1 MSELA
6 RRERAVKRGWAA
18 PGGFHD
24 FLVRFLKVA
33 LPMGVGAFLAYLL
46 VSPLS
51 HTKEVS
57 FLLDKKK
64 VATASERLKT
74 QTARYQGLDDN
85 DQPFTIEAQQA
96 IQKTSQ
102 TPIVNVTGVRAQ
114 MKLRDGPAVATADS
128 GRYHMDQQKM
138 DVDGPIHVTAPDG
151 YRLETRDVT
160 VDLNSHDVTGQHG
173 VEGQMPLGH
182 FTATNLA
189 ASLPNRHVTLTG
201 RAHLHID
208 QGGLKKLK

>member
-24 FLVRFLKVA
+24 FFVRFLKIA
-33 LPMGVGAFLAYLL
+33 LPIGVGAFLAYLL

-51 HTKEVS
+51 HNKEVS

-74 QTARYQGLDDN
+74 QTAHYQGVDDN
-85 DQPFTIEAQQA
+85 GRSFTVDANRA

-102 TPIVNVTGVRAQ
+102 VPIVDITGVRAQ
-114 MKLRDGPAVATADS
+114 MQLKNGPAVATADS

-138 DVDGPIHVTAPDG
+138 DVEGPIHVTAAGG
-151 YRLETRDVT
+151 YRLETRNVT
-160 VDLNSHDVTGQHG
+160 MDLNTHSLKGQQG
-173 VEGQMPLGH
+173 VEGQLPLGH
-182 FTATNLA
+182 FTASTMT
-189 ASLPNRHVTLTG
+189 ASLPDKHVTLGG

>member
-24 FLVRFLKVA
+24 FLVRTLKIL
-33 LPMGVGAFLAYLL
+33 LPIGVLGFVGYLL
-46 VSPLS
+46 ISPLS
-51 HTKEVS
+51 HNKEVS

-74 QTARYQGLDDN
+74 QDARYQGVDD
-85 DQPFTIEAQQA
+85 DGRAFTVEADQA

-102 TPIVNVTGVRAQ
+102 VPIVDITGVRARMQ
-114 MKLRDGPAVATADS
+114 MKDGPAVMTADS

-138 DVDGPIHVTAPDG
+138 DVDGPVHVTASDG
-151 YRLETRDVT
+151 YTLETRNVT
-160 VDLNSHDVTGQHG
+160 VDLNNHSLSGQQG
-173 VEGQMPLGH
+173 VEGRMPLGR
-182 FTATNLA
+182 FSASTLA
-189 ASLPNRHVTLTG
+189 ANMHDRHVTLGG

>member
-24 FLVRFLKVA
+24 FFVRSLKIVLPLLVLGFV
-33 LPMGVGAFLAYLL
+33 AYLL

-51 HTKEVS
+51 HNKEVS

-74 QTARYQGLDDN
+74 QVARYQGVDD
-85 DQPFTIEAQQA
+85 QGRPFTVEADRA
-96 IQKTSQ
+96 VQKTSQ
-102 TPIVNVTGVRAQ
+102 VPIVDITGVRARMQ
-114 MKLRDGPAVATADS
+114 LKDGPAVMTADS

-138 DVDGPIHVTAPDG
+138 DVDGPIHVTAADG
-151 YRLETRDVT
+151 YRLQTRNVT
-160 VDLNSHDVTGQHG
+160 VDLNDHSLSGRQG

-182 FTATNLA
+182 FSAAGMA
-189 ASLPNRHVTLTG
+189 ASMRDRHVTLTG